1 MRYHHLLLHA
11 RAFGGFLATHDQ
23 IGSEMQS
30 IVVGV
35 DGSPASQRATEV
47 GLQLAASLGAHVAF
61 IHFSPLAAKLYQEDP
76 DDGPSQ
82 QRLEEADRVLR
93 QAAEAAKAKGVPAEL
108 ELHESDM
115 IAPELAGAAEGREA
129 DFLVVATVAI
139 ARSWTLC
146 SGASHTSFYGCQG
159 CRSWL
164 SMPVPARTRAFS
176 SACRYARIGHLGGV
190 FEARRQFDGRLRPS
204 WRTSLPGRG
213 GGKHQ
218 DKAPRSWQHGLFLLR
233 TRPTRRARE
242 CPGVC

>member
-1 MRYHHLLLHA
+1 MSGSNDDIGFDRREWCLRYHHLLLHA

-129 DFLVVATVAI
+129 DFLVVGNRGHSKVADI
-139 ARSWTLC
+139 VLGSV
-146 SGASHTSFYGCQG
+146 SH
-159 CRSWL
+159 
-164 SMPVPARTRAFS
+164 
-176 SACRYARIGHLGGV
+176 
-190 FEARRQFDGRLRPS
+190 E
-204 WRTSLPGRG
+204 
-213 GGKHQ
+213 
-218 DKAPRSWQHGLFLLR
+218 LLR
-233 TRPTRRARE
+233 MSRVPVVVVHAGT
-242 CPGVC
+242 GQN